1 MVGVVKKF
9 MNAGLVPDYS
19 TSTEYMKN
27 MNAVCTVQAL
37 SNLMKLAEIISD
49 SYARRK
55 YESPALQCY
64 IQGRI
69 DGVNEIYQYIQDVAT
84 AIEENFVE

>member
-1 MVGVVKKF
+1 MH
-9 MNAGLVPDYS
+9 
-19 TSTEYMKN
+19 
-27 MNAVCTVQAL
+27 VCTVQAL

-55 YESPALQCY
+55 YESPALQGY

>member
-1 MVGVVKKF
+1 
-9 MNAGLVPDYS
+9 VPDYS
-19 TSTEYMKN
+19 TSTEDMKN

-37 SNLMKLAEIISD
+37 SNLMKLAEIISA

-69 DGVNEIYQYIQDVAT
+69 DGINEIYQYIQNIVTAT
-84 AIEENFVE
+84 EEDFVE